1 MEEIFFFIITSL
13 VLSAFFSA
21 VEIAYVSANPL
32 KLALSR
38 NQNTRTARL
47 LNYYYEN
54 PDFFLGTALVGN
66 TLSLVIYGI
75 YASKLIDLP
84 IREYVAGLMI
94 GYETTGFF
102 ELTIMIAQT
111 TISTLLV
118 LLVAEFTPKSV
129 TLAMPNTAIEVMIHV
144 MHVFVFLL
152 HPFVWIVV
160 MTNKFVLFK
169 ILKLSDSAGGNKKA
183 GIADLS
189 HYLMNQKD
197 KSEENTQTEII
208 DADIFKKAIEF
219 KTRKVRHCMVPRT
232 DIVAVDIKES
242 VEHLSRTFTVSGR
255 SKIVIFNGSIDH
267 VVGYCHVLK
276 LFDNPQN
283 IESVT
288 VPILIVP
295 ETTGLQEMMYQFLT
309 HHRSIAAVTDEFGGT
324 AGIVTIE
331 DIIEEILGEIV
342 DEHDRDADSFV
353 KISENIYEIAG
364 TVKIADIKHDYSW
377 NIPEG
382 DYDTLSGYIM
392 DVLGQ
397 VPVVNSTLETEDY
410 SMTVTG
416 MKGTRVLKVKIVL
429 K

>member
-13 VLSAFFSA
+13 VLSAFFSS

-47 LNYYYEN
+47 LNEYYEN
-54 PDFFLGTALVGN
+54 PDIFLGTALVGN
-66 TLSLVIYGI
+66 TLSLVVYGI
-75 YASKLIDLP
+75 YASKLIDIP
-84 IREYVAGLMI
+84 VREFVAGLLV
-94 GYETTGFF
+94 GYETTGLF
-102 ELTIMIAQT
+102 ELTIMVVQT

-129 TLAMPNTAIEVMIHV
+129 TMAMPNAAVEVMIHV
-144 MHVFVFLL
+144 MHVFAFLL
-152 HPFVWIVV
+152 HPFVWVV
-160 MTNKFVLFK
+160 VKTNKFVLFK
-169 ILKLSDSAGGNKKA
+169 VLKLSDSADGNKKA

-197 KSEENTQTEII
+197 KSEENTQSEII
-208 DADIFKKAIEF
+208 DADIFKNAIEF
-219 KTRKVRHCMVPRT
+219 KTRKVRNCMVPRT

-242 VEHLSRTFTVSGR
+242 VEQLGRTFTVSGR
-255 SKIVIFNGSIDH
+255 SKVVIFNGNIDN

-276 LFDNPQN
+276 LFDNPEN

-342 DEHDRDADSFV
+342 DEHDRDADAFV
-353 KISENIYEIAG
+353 KINENVYEVPGNA
-364 TVKIADIKHDYSW
+364 KISDIKHDYGW

-382 DYDTLSGYIM
+382 DYDTLSGYFM
-392 DVLGQ
+392 DILGQ

-410 SMTVTG
+410 SMTVTA
-416 MKGTRVLKVKIVL
+416 MKGTRVLKVKIML